1 MIEETCWGLVEENL
15 NALFF
20 HNTYCY
26 CVHWVRSLKQLACI
40 FCILQ
45 VPQEELFFSCLHL
58 VIVGQTSEE
67 ICPGACKI
75 QHIIVHNLT
84 VKHNSKLQQKIP
96 DTMSSTSK
104 MATLEQ
110 FPSVLKNPHP
120 ISSPWTHY
128 SQSSNL
134 PPTEMY
140 KWSSSIEICVTNLGL
155 HLGTSSTISATL

>member
-1 MIEETCWGLVEENL
+1 
-15 NALFF
+15 
-20 HNTYCY
+20 
-26 CVHWVRSLKQLACI
+26 
-40 FCILQ
+40 

-67 ICPGACKI
+67 I

-96 DTMSSTSK
+96 DTMSSTST

-120 ISSPWTHY
+120 ISSP
-128 SQSSNL
+128 
-134 PPTEMY
+134 
-140 KWSSSIEICVTNLGL
+140 
-155 HLGTSSTISATL
+155 